1 MEATIGDTYNAAYW
15 RQRAQETRSLA
26 QGMGDAKVRCVMRK
40 LAGTYDWI
48 AECADP

>member
-1 MEATIGDTYNAAYW
+1 MEAIIGDTYNAAYW

-26 QGMGDAKVRCVMRK
+26 QGMGDAKVRRVMRK

-48 AECADP
+48 AEWADP